1 MEQNVSQRKLLEY
14 FLENVCTLLI
24 EQNPVHRT
32 IIFKPKVDS
41 WLTESDVYFTPKDQ
55 SITIGIHGRQ
65 RFPFKQHAALPRVT
79 RILRGCYV
87 SVCLHILFG
96 GGLFIILRFGWS
108 SVCAFQEQ
116 IQSGISIRSGTYWHF
131 EVCCHHCFPRRCIPG
146 VFTYNQPNVW
156 TYIKSKHWL
165 PSKVASVPFRA
176 YGWERALRAQV
187 SWPVKP
193 EMSYHVKYTTHNSS

>member
-1 MEQNVSQRKLLEY
+1 MSQRKLLEY

-41 WLTESDVYFTPKDQ
+41 WLTESDVYFTSKDQ

-65 RFPFKQHAALPRVT
+65 RFPFNQHATLSRVT

-108 SVCAFQEQ
+108 SVCWLNHE
-116 IQSGISIRSGTYWHF
+116 IRVLVERSVSKSGGLVYSRNRYKVES
-131 EVCCHHCFPRRCIPG
+131 
-146 VFTYNQPNVW
+146 VFDLEHTD
-156 TYIKSKHWL
+156 TLKS
-165 PSKVASVPFRA
+165 VVIT
-176 YGWERALRAQV
+176 V
-187 SWPVKP
+187 
-193 EMSYHVKYTTHNSS
+193 YHVDTYQECSHTSNPTSGHT